1 MHFEHTNLPVYL
13 GSEKAI
19 LVQGHNRSDAL
30 FMFAKRRIDGLK
42 PNTTYNIRFEV
53 ELATDASRDA
63 GGIGGPPGS
72 AVCLKAGASLIEPNT
87 IIESFAM
94 VDYFTMNIDKGG
106 PPCQGGEQA
115 VVLGDVAKRSSVF
128 SHRYELKT
136 LDNLAQ
142 PFSIKTDESGSVW
155 LLIGTDSGFEG
166 KTILY
171 YNRISVVFYEQ

>member
-1 MHFEHTNLPVYL
+1 
-13 GSEKAI
+13 
-19 LVQGHNRSDAL
+19 
-30 FMFAKRRIDGLK
+30 
-42 PNTTYNIRFEV
+42 
-53 ELATDASRDA
+53 
-63 GGIGGPPGS
+63 
-72 AVCLKAGASLIEPNT
+72 
-87 IIESFAM
+87 M

-171 YNRISVVFYEQ
+171 YNRISVIFYEQ